1 MRSERTA
8 RLLASAAVAAS
19 MLLAGP
25 VGGRALA
32 QQTAQGAGEL
42 ATVGDLSRQVWADAR
57 RGHGDEAIESLR
69 RIPASV
75 ADPAV
80 AKLRSLPELLEQN
93 RLKQVGQRA
102 EKAGEVSAQ
111 LDEHLAKEPTA
122 ANLSAALKSAVELHM
137 IALDKGEVLAQPR
150 IQDLI
155 RRADR
160 AAHESE
166 AKGDWF
172 TANELFFRLSLLLD
186 EKGTYTDDV
195 KRLGHRLTM
204 IRLFVPERFWQL
216 RNEMRL
222 EEGKDPL
229 PPYNGLGEDYRQK
242 LLGVSDAMVKRA
254 IEQAAQLHV
263 DSAKISRRDL
273 LTGGLEFVRTL
284 VTTTD
289 LRPVFP
295 GLADEAARQ
304 KMLEFID
311 QRSAQLGEKRTALN
325 LFDVSS
331 TIADLL
337 RVNRETVNIPE
348 AAVVRE
354 FGDGAM
360 SQLDDFSGIIWPDE
374 VARFERMTQGKLKG
388 VGIQIQLDEATQM
401 IKVVTPLEG
410 TPAQRAGVKSGDFI
424 KKINGQSAAGIS
436 TQQAVDLITGDPNT
450 AVTLTMERVVGQDAE
465 GKDITQ
471 DIDFELM
478 RAVIPLASV
487 KGWRKTGPKED
498 EWDWFIDPENK
509 IGYIR
514 LLQFQEETTDELR
527 AAIGEM
533 QESGLKG
540 LILDLRFNPG
550 GLLSEAVSV
559 ANAFVSR
566 GTIVST
572 TGDNRSETAD
582 PRRRMLDG
590 VPLVVLINEGSA
602 SASEIV
608 SGAIRYYADRG
619 DIQAILVGQ
628 RSYGKGSV
636 QNVYGLSP
644 VSLLKLTTQHYK
656 LPGGNIIHREKGA
669 KQWGVDPHVE
679 VDMLPEQ
686 ITESLTLRQDA
697 DVMEIDQNGVVVA
710 GREGAEPAPDPDRLI
725 TEGIDLQL
733 HYALVLLQSQTL
745 PTSVR
750 QVRIDTTSPALHP
763 TP

>member
-1 MRSERTA
+1 
-8 RLLASAAVAAS
+8 
-19 MLLAGP
+19 
-25 VGGRALA
+25 
-32 QQTAQGAGEL
+32 
-42 ATVGDLSRQVWADAR
+42 
-57 RGHGDEAIESLR
+57 
-69 RIPASV
+69 
-75 ADPAV
+75 V

-93 RLKQVGQRA
+93 RLKQAEARA
-102 EKAGEVSAQ
+102 KKSAEVSKE

-122 ANLSAALKSAVELHM
+122 TNLSAALKSAVELHM
-137 IALDKGEVLAQPR
+137 IAQDKAQVLAEPR
-150 IQDLI
+150 IVDLI
-155 RRADR
+155 AKADK
-160 AAHESE
+160 AAREAE

-172 TANELFFRLSLLLD
+172 TANELFFRLSLLLE
-186 EKGTYTDDV
+186 EKGTYDDDV

-222 EEGKDPL
+222 AEGKDPL

-242 LLGVSDAMVKRA
+242 LLGVDATMVKRA
-254 IEQAAQLHV
+254 IDQAATLHV
-263 DSAKISRRDL
+263 DSGKITRREL
-273 LTGGLEFVRTL
+273 LLGGLEFVRTL

-289 LRPVFP
+289 LQPVFP

-311 QRSAQLGEKRTALN
+311 QKSAQIREKRTALN

-331 TIADLL
+331 TISDLL

-436 TQQAVDLITGDPNT
+436 TQQAVDLITGEPNT
-450 AVTLTMERVVGQDAE
+450 PVTLTMERIVGKDE
-465 GKDITQ
+465 DGKDITQ
-471 DIDFELM
+471 DIDFHLV

-487 KGWRKTGPKED
+487 KGWKRTGPKED
-498 EWDWFIDPENK
+498 EWDWFIDPENR

-527 AAIGEM
+527 AAIREM
-533 QESGLKG
+533 REAGLKG

-590 VPLVVLINEGSA
+590 IPLVVLINEGSA

-644 VSLLKLTTQHYK
+644 TSLLKLTTQHYR
-656 LPGGNIIHREKGA
+656 LPGGDLIHRRKGA
-669 KQWGVDPHVE
+669 AQWGVDPHVK

-686 ITESLTLRQDA
+686 ITQALTLRQDA
-697 DVMEIDQNGVVVA
+697 DVLEIDQNGRVV
-710 GREGAEPAPDPDRLI
+710 EGAEPTPDPEQLI
-725 TEGIDLQL
+725 TDGIDLQL

-750 QVRIDTTSPALHP
+750 QVRIDTVSPALAP
-763 TP
+763 VP